1 VKCNYGARIAYLP
14 MGIGHKPKSSGE
26 GGKTMKAV
34 LLMNHG
40 GPEMLPY
47 GEAPDPTA
55 GPGEILVGAAGMAQS
70 YMDRGPYEIRTA
82 DQLVFQKRCLRSSLA
97 GSPRRC
103 RLRHCPTTSGVTPDE
118 FVSAVD
124 ITAELCLRV
133 YLGPPIAAST
143 RSWHR
148 INCKNDWQST
158 NPLLTKHRAQPR
170 S

>member
-1 VKCNYGARIAYLP
+1 
-14 MGIGHKPKSSGE
+14 
-26 GGKTMKAV
+26 
-34 LLMNHG
+34 
-40 GPEMLPY
+40 
-47 GEAPDPTA
+47 
-55 GPGEILVGAAGMAQS
+55 MAQS

-124 ITAELCLRV
+124 ITGELCLRV

-143 RSWHR
+143 RSCHR

-158 NPLLTKHRAQPR
+158 SPLLKEHRAQPQ

>member
-1 VKCNYGARIAYLP
+1 
-14 MGIGHKPKSSGE
+14 
-26 GGKTMKAV
+26 MKAV

-158 NPLLTKHRAQPR
+158 NPLLTKHRAQPQ

>member
-1 VKCNYGARIAYLP
+1 
-14 MGIGHKPKSSGE
+14 
-26 GGKTMKAV
+26 MKAV

-124 ITAELCLRV
+124 ITGELSPRLPRPTYRSVNQVMPQDQLQERLAVNKSFAEGTPRSAAILNHLHAVILSCLIP
-133 YLGPPIAAST
+133 GPPF
-143 RSWHR
+143 
-148 INCKNDWQST
+148 K
-158 NPLLTKHRAQPR
+158 
-170 S
+170 

>member
-1 VKCNYGARIAYLP
+1 
-14 MGIGHKPKSSGE
+14 
-26 GGKTMKAV
+26 MKAV

-55 GPGEILVGAAGMAQS
+55 GLGEILVGAAGMAQS

-124 ITAELCLRV
+124 ITGELCLRV

-158 NPLLTKHRAQPR
+158 NPLLTKHRAQPQ

>member
-1 VKCNYGARIAYLP
+1 
-14 MGIGHKPKSSGE
+14 
-26 GGKTMKAV
+26 MKAV

-124 ITAELCLRV
+124 ITKELCLRV

-158 NPLLTKHRAQPR
+158 NPLLTKHRAQPQ

>member
-1 VKCNYGARIAYLP
+1 
-14 MGIGHKPKSSGE
+14 
-26 GGKTMKAV
+26 MKAV

-124 ITAELCLRV
+124 ITGELCLRV